1 MFEITTAIGS
11 NAAASAQMNFLYTG
25 LLDKGRR
32 ADIGTTEA
40 GMAESDARIICY
52 VYLLGS
58 LAIVGTDGT
67 ILTPKAQKARALVAL
82 LALAPRGARSRV
94 WLRDKL
100 WSESGEEQSSAS
112 LRQALTDVRRSL
124 GELADE
130 LLISDNYTV
139 SLNLARMKID
149 ALDPEMAGIVGGDA
163 DAGQELLEG
172 FDISDP
178 EFEEWLTLERQVWR
192 TRLESNVVQRQLVP
206 RFEQFDT
213 APASVAKPDS
223 STDGRMPPG
232 EDGAWSVALLPP
244 SITGDATGAGALP
257 EQFSGLL
264 VRSLLET
271 GDITVLDLRAGES
284 EAFVP
289 VALTIE
295 PRYRVAGDH
304 VHVNLALTRARDH
317 TLLWMGGTTLDRHAI
332 QHNDFTASHQFLNEA
347 LDRLLGYFHERAHIG
362 LDETP
367 EQESLYGAIN
377 AMFRL
382 SRGDLEQSEATL
394 RRIITARPSAQ
405 AYAWLSFLMTF
416 RVGQRFSDWASIS
429 EQAQEYGRRSLEL
442 DSSNSVALALVGH
455 VHSYL
460 FGEYDFA
467 SGMMERA
474 IRANP
479 TQPLTWDLYSMLQA
493 YAGDPRK
500 GLKMATWGRHLA
512 NTSPYRYYFDT
523 SRSINAA
530 LAGDHD
536 VAIEAGES
544 ALLDRPDFNSLLRY
558 LVASHAHRGDIAAA
572 QSFLD
577 RLMKVEP
584 DFSVSALIDARYPLM
599 QTEGG
604 KHLVDGLRK
613 AGVKK

>member
-1 MFEITTAIGS
+1 
-11 NAAASAQMNFLYTG
+11 
-25 LLDKGRR
+25 
-32 ADIGTTEA
+32 
-40 GMAESDARIICY
+40 MAESDARIICY

-58 LAIVGTDGT
+58 LAIVGTDGA

-124 GELADE
+124 GDLADE

-149 ALDPEMAGIVGGDA
+149 ALDPELAGVATGDA
-163 DAGQELLEG
+163 DAGPELLEG
-172 FDISDP
+172 FDIGDP

-192 TRLESNVVQRQLVP
+192 SRLESNTVQRQLVP
-206 RFEQFDT
+206 RFEDLEKNSASAVT
-213 APASVAKPDS
+213 IDSAPN
-223 STDGRMPPG
+223 GRLPPG
-232 EDGAWSVALLPP
+232 DESGWSVALLPP
-244 SITGDATGAGALP
+244 SITGDVSGAGALP

-271 GDITVLDLRAGES
+271 GDIKVLDLRAGHA

-289 VALTIE
+289 VALMIE
-295 PRYRVAGDH
+295 PRYRVAGDS
-304 VHVNLALTRARDH
+304 VHVNLALTRAQDH
-317 TLLWMGGTTLDRHAI
+317 TLLWMGCTTLERHAVE
-332 QHNDFTASHQFLNEA
+332 HNDFTASHQFLNEA
-347 LDRLLGYFHERAHIG
+347 MDRLLGYFHERAQVG
-362 LDETP
+362 LDQTSD
-367 EQESLYGAIN
+367 QESLFGAVN

-394 RRIITARPSAQ
+394 RRIIATRPSAQ

-416 RVGQRFSDWASIS
+416 RVGQRFADRASTI

-467 SGMMERA
+467 SGMLERA
-474 IRANP
+474 IRTNP

-493 YAGDPRK
+493 YAGDPRR

-512 NTSPYRYYFDT
+512 TTSPYRYYFDT
-523 SRSINAA
+523 SRTINAA

-584 DFSVSALIDARYPLM
+584 DFSVGALIDQRYPLM